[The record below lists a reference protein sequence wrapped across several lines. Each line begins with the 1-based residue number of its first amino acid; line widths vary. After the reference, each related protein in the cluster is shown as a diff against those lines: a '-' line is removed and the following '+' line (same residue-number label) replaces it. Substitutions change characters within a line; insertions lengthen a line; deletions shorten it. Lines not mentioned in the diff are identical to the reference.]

1 VEREGLTEI
10 FLPIKKKGLT
20 EIWTCGRL
28 EVEEGNAVIIGREE
42 GNLHL
47 GGSNGMKEA

>member
-1 VEREGLTEI
+1 VEREGLTKY
-10 FLPIKKKGLT
+10 FYPKKKGLT

>member
-1 VEREGLTEI
+1 MKYMREGKEMECEGCWAKRTR
-10 FLPIKKKGLT
+10 PI
-20 EIWTCGRL
+20 RL
-28 EVEEGNAVIIGREE
+28 GVGKGNAVIIGREE